1 MTRPPSIM
9 EFVLGSRWARD
20 PWKRRGSLAIA
31 MIVLAVLCVWPRHYV
46 ARTEM
51 LPNDAG
57 STLSSVLGSAGG
69 TAGGVL
75 AFGSL
80 LGNHASPIE
89 SDLTI
94 SRSQVV
100 VADVVRRLHA
110 EGLLSGDLERA
121 QAKLHHKATMEAM
134 RGGILRVEITD
145 HDPVFAKAAVTD
157 YVAAITAR
165 VAAITREQA
174 ARKKEVTVSRLNAAT
189 IELAQA
195 QRALDQFRAT
205 HKLAAPEIQLGAAV
219 SLVTGLQAKLDA
231 DEAQLQ
237 ALQRF
242 ATPGNFEV
250 QALQAEVSA
259 LRNQIAG
266 AQAGGG
272 TSQGPNLGS
281 MTPIIT
287 AYANLFRNERFA
299 EAEYEI
305 YKRYLGIV
313 SVEDLA
319 ADINMD
325 LVEPPYID
333 PDLQLNAP
341 AVGALVL
348 LILLGVL
355 AEFYI
360 AQAPERR
367 PSRAARHD
375 PSN

>member
-1 MTRPPSIM
+1 MTPPPSIM
-9 EFVLGSRWARD
+9 ELVLGSRWARD
-20 PWKRRGSLAIA
+20 PWKRRGALAA
-31 MIVLAVLCVWPRHYV
+31 ATLVFAVLSVWPRHYV

-57 STLSSVLGSAGG
+57 NTLSSVLGSAGG

-75 AFGSL
+75 AFGNL
-80 LGNHASPIE
+80 IGNHASPIE

-121 QAKLHHKATMEAM
+121 KAKLHHKATMEAM
-134 RGGILRVEITD
+134 RGGILRVEVTD
-145 HDPVFAKAAVTD
+145 HDPVLAKAAVTD
-157 YVAAITAR
+157 YVSSITER
-165 VAAITREQA
+165 VAAITRVQA
-174 ARKKEVTVSRLNAAT
+174 ARKRQVTVSRLNAAT
-189 IELAQA
+189 TELAQA
-195 QRALDQFRAT
+195 QEALDRFRAA
-205 HKLAAPEIQLGAAV
+205 HKLAAPEVQLGAAV
-219 SLVTGLQAKLDA
+219 SLVTGLQARLDA

-242 ATPGNFEV
+242 ATPSNFQV
-250 QALQAEVSA
+250 QALQSEVAA
-259 LRNQIAG
+259 LRDQIAG
-266 AQAGGG
+266 AQANANSGEGPSVGG
-272 TSQGPNLGS
+272 
-281 MTPIIT
+281 MTPVIT
-287 AYANLFRNERFA
+287 EYANLFRNERFA

-305 YKRYLGIV
+305 YKRYLGTV

-325 LVEPPYID
+325 IVEPPYVD
-333 PDLQLNAP
+333 PDRQFNTP

-348 LILLGVL
+348 VILLGLL

-360 AQAPERR
+360 AQSRDRR
-367 PSRAARHD
+367 PQGTAHHEI
-375 PSN
+375 PN